1 LEERAQSLMYAC
13 RNWDT
18 EKCHREVSKWK
29 SMEGLRDNEGII
41 LSARKEEVDE
51 ICRNCPS
58 LKLR

>member
-1 LEERAQSLMYAC
+1 MYAC